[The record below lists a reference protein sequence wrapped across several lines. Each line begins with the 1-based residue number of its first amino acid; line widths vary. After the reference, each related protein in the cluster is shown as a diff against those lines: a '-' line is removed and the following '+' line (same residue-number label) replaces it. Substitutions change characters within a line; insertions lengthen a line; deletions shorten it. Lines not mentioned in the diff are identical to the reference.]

1 MKNTLIHLILAA
13 VVLVLAIGAYGVWFV
28 VVDKESAQARS
39 LAGQI
44 NTRSQDAQRI
54 AEAQTALAALAI
66 NEDAIATHYVSANDI
81 VPFLSSL
88 ESTGKALGS
97 KVDVVSV
104 GADTTSS
111 KVGHLNLSVHITG
124 PFDSVMRTL
133 GAFEYAP
140 YDIVLTNLTFDTTG
154 SSIWSAAV
162 NLSVGTGVIASSTP
176 KKP

>member
-1 MKNTLIHLILAA
+1 MKHTLIQLIAAA
-13 VVLVLAIGAYGVWFV
+13 VMLVLAIGAYGLWFV
-28 VVDKESAQARS
+28 VVDTESAQARS

-44 NTRSQDAQRI
+44 NTKGQDAERI
-54 AEAQTALAALAI
+54 AEAKTALAALAV
-66 NEDAIATHYVSANDI
+66 NEDAIKTHFVSANDI

-88 ESTGKALGS
+88 ESTGTALGA

-104 GADTTSS
+104 GADTSAG

-124 PFDSVMRTL
+124 PFDSVMRTI

-162 NLSVGTGVIASSTP
+162 NLSVGTGMIASSTP